1 MINTYVYVWWCSNF
15 ARFCAFSRSRKATLS
30 KKKRKTKPWK
40 NPSKKKNII
49 NIVRGCSNEK
59 EQSCALSFVVV
70 SLPRHSS
77 LNRLLDQPYTASL
90 VFSPRAH
97 HARVSRCRNRSS
109 RRVSLAISCSLRSVE
124 QAWIEHDFSF
134 EISLWDNELHRLGDR
149 RKIEKSFQTREWFIN
164 GDPFVKISTN
174 PFQIVIHIVLVCN
187 ARNIRTGGDNGQR
200 VMNQTNILK
209 VAENI
214 VVENINWV

>member
-1 MINTYVYVWWCSNF
+1 MYVWWCSNF
-15 ARFCAFSRSRKATLS
+15 ARFCAFSRSRKATLT

-77 LNRLLDQPYTASL
+77 LNRLLDQLYTASL
-90 VFSPRAH
+90 VFSSCAPCTRVPMSKPIVETCLSRDLLLSPIRGTSVNRAWFFV
-97 HARVSRCRNRSS
+97 REN
-109 RRVSLAISCSLRSVE
+109 
-124 QAWIEHDFSF
+124 F
-134 EISLWDNELHRLGDR
+134 SLWDNELHRLGDR

-164 GDPFVKISTN
+164 GRSLCQNFHESFSNCHPYRIG
-174 PFQIVIHIVLVCN
+174 L
-187 ARNIRTGGDNGQR
+187 
-200 VMNQTNILK
+200 
-209 VAENI
+209 
-214 VVENINWV
+214 

>member
-1 MINTYVYVWWCSNF
+1 MCTCDGVRTLHVF
-15 ARFCAFSRSRKATLS
+15 ALFHAVGKQRFR
-30 KKKRKTKPWK
+30 KRKER
-40 NPSKKKNII
+40 PSLGKILRKKKNII

-134 EISLWDNELHRLGDR
+134 E
-149 RKIEKSFQTREWFIN
+149 KIFRYEITSYIVLAIEERSKRVSKREN
-164 GDPFVKISTN
+164 DLLTGDPFVKISTN